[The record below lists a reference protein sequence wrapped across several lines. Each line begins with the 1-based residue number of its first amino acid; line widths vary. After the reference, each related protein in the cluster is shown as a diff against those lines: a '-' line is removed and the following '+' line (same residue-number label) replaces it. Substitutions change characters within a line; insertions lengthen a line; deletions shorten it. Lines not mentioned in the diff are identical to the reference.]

1 MATIKTNHG
10 EVLRVDLHDLALWQ
24 AKEKIRD
31 ELNIAA
37 ERGLAGLYL
46 IHGFNRGDKIKSYIR
61 EGSLLNSLNDREIEA
76 NIVAAK
82 QNPGVSAIIF
92 QSLE

>member
-1 MATIKTNHG
+1 MATKKTNHG
-10 EVLRVDLHDLALWQ
+10 ELLKVDLHNLALWQ

-46 IHGFNRGDKIKSYIR
+46 IHGFNGGDRIGSYIR
-61 EGSLLNSLNDREIEA
+61 EGSLSNSLNDRKIDA
-76 NIVAAK
+76 KIVSVRKNLGA
-82 QNPGVSAIIF
+82 SAIIF
-92 QSLE
+92 SKH